1 MKIMNITIMAL
12 IWLILILFTAIS
24 SGMHEELLSKYGDRY
39 GRIGFWERMW
49 FGASCIA
56 CYEFFDLVLP

>member
-1 MKIMNITIMAL
+1 MAL